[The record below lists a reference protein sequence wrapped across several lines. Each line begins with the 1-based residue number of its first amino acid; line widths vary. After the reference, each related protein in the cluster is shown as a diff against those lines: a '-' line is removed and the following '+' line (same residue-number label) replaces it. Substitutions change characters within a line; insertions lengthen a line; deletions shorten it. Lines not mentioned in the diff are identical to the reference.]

1 MAEILDFSE
10 LVRARHSVRA
20 FLPEPL
26 SKEELDGV
34 LGDAQR
40 SPSNSNTQPWR
51 VHIVSGAKRD
61 ELRAAL
67 LDAAARGETSLDFSF
82 DPKYGQNEVLLEHMR
97 QFGQVYYETMGVS
110 RDDAEGRSK
119 LMLRNLGFFNAP
131 HVAFLFLPVVGDS
144 VRVAADIGMY
154 AQTFLLSLVA
164 RGFGGIPQTMLGHFA
179 NTVRE
184 VLGISEEHKLLFGIS
199 FGRPDE
205 SALENSFRVDRTPV
219 EHSVVLHS

>member
-40 SPSNSNTQPWR
+40 SPSNSNTQPWH

-67 LDAAARGETSLDFSF
+67 LDAAARGEMSLDFSF
-82 DPKYGQNEVLLEHMR
+82 DPKYGQNDVLLDHVSR
-97 QFGQVYYETMGVS
+97 YGQVYYETMGVA
-110 RDDAEGRSK
+110 RGDAEGRGK
-119 LMLRNLGFFNAP
+119 LMLRNLEFFDAP

-154 AQTFLLSLVA
+154 AQTFLLSLTA

-184 VLGISEEHKLLFGIS
+184 VLGISDEHKLLFGIS
-199 FGRPDE
+199 FGRPDKT
-205 SALENSFRVDRTPV
+205 ALANSFRVDRVPV
-219 EHSVVLHS
+219 EDSVVLHS